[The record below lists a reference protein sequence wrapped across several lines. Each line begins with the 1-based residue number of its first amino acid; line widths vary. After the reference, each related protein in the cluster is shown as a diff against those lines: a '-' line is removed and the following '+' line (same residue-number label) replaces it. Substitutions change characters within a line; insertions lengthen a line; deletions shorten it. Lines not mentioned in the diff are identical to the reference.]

1 MPDGY
6 APRAQVAVQIAAE
19 RWLPAG
25 VPRAAVVFIHGLG
38 EHRRAKPYP
47 PFYQALAA
55 RGFAVLAF
63 DLRGHGESEGPRLYA
78 RDLAVLTRDL
88 SHAIDLAADEASG
101 RPVFVMGGSLGGL
114 LALTAAFE
122 PHDSLAGIIAGAP
135 ALDAGGATGF
145 ARRLLPLLCRL
156 APRLRLDPGLDLS
169 GIARDPRALAL
180 YLDDPRL
187 QLGKITPGLA
197 RATLDGI
204 ELVMRR
210 ADDLAVPLLL
220 MHGLA
225 DRIVPPDGTIAL
237 HAIAGARDKTL
248 RTYPEAFHHLLLDA
262 RDETT
267 RDALDWLEARS

>member
-1 MPDGY
+1 MPEGY
-6 APRAQVAVQIAAE
+6 APRAQAAVHIAAE

-25 VPRAAVVFIHGLG
+25 RARAVVVFMHGLG
-38 EHRRAKPYP
+38 EHRRARPYP

-63 DLRGHGESEGPRLYA
+63 DLRGHGESQGPRLYA
-78 RDLAVLTRDL
+78 RDLGVLTRDL
-88 SHAIDLAADEASG
+88 SHAIDLAADEADG

-135 ALDAGGATGF
+135 ALDASGATGF
-145 ARRLLPLLCRL
+145 ARRMLPLLGRL

-169 GIARDPRALAL
+169 GITRDSRALAL

-197 RATLDGI
+197 RAALDGI

-248 RTYPEAFHHLLLDA
+248 RTYPEAFHHLLLDV

-267 RDALDWLEARS
+267 RDVLAWLEARS